1 MRIPLT
7 TWLPAALLLAALCLS
22 APQRAWAHPH
32 VYVDVSLT
40 FHVDDRGLSSVHQT
54 WLFDEIFTRAIL
66 SELGLDAAALAT
78 PKGQATVRDGAFAYL
93 SNYHYFTLIETGGKR
108 VPVTVSGFRAGLD
121 ANRFV
126 YDFDVPLDLPVDQLS
141 DFRMAVFDKEY
152 YTDMIYAENG
162 IRFDVRGG
170 VSVSHSV
177 RAAKDHTYWRYIVPS
192 AVHMTVS
199 AAPGASPSVEADQVG
214 ADESASV
221 LGRVMDLVRSTQKE
235 LTKRLNGFGT
245 RLKDEPWGAPLWM
258 FLALS
263 FVYGVVHAVGPGHGK
278 AVVCSWFLS
287 RPGSLL
293 HGALMGNAI
302 TFVHMGS
309 AALAVGAAYLIFSSG
324 MGGFAAA
331 SRAIQPAGY
340 GLLALM
346 GLFLLGKSV
355 LDLRRGGP
363 LAAHACAH
371 TDPEAGDIKS
381 ILAVSFVTG
390 LIPCPGA
397 AVILAFAIGLNI
409 FWTGV
414 AALLVMALG
423 MGLTTTLF
431 AWFAVSAR
439 KAALTLSGRN
449 RRLFGYIHAGLS
461 ICGAAAIGLF
471 GTALFIGSLTA

>member
-1 MRIPLT
+1 
-7 TWLPAALLLAALCLS
+7 
-22 APQRAWAHPH
+22 
-32 VYVDVSLT
+32 
-40 FHVDDRGLSSVHQT
+40 
-54 WLFDEIFTRAIL
+54 
-66 SELGLDAAALAT
+66 
-78 PKGQATVRDGAFAYL
+78 
-93 SNYHYFTLIETGGKR
+93 
-108 VPVTVSGFRAGLD
+108 
-121 ANRFV
+121 
-126 YDFDVPLDLPVDQLS
+126 
-141 DFRMAVFDKEY
+141 MAVFDKEY

-162 IRFDVRGG
+162 IRFDVKGG
-170 VSVSHSV
+170 IAVSHAV
-177 RAAKDHTYWRYIVPS
+177 RPAKDQTYWQYIVPD
-192 AVHMTVS
+192 AVHMTVT
-199 AAPGASPSVEADQVG
+199 AAPGAVPSVAAESSG
-214 ADESASV
+214 ADRKAGV
-221 LGRVMDLVRSTQKE
+221 LARLMSLVRSTQKE

-245 RLKDEPWGAPLWM
+245 RLKDDPWGAPLWM

-287 RPGSLL
+287 RPGSLWR
-293 HGALMGNAI
+293 GALMGNAI

-309 AALAVGAAYLIFSSG
+309 AALAVGAAYLLFSSG

-346 GLFLLGKSV
+346 GLFLLAKSL
-355 LDLRRGGP
+355 LDLRRGG
-363 LAAHACAH
+363 LLTDHACAH
-371 TDPEAGDIKS
+371 AEPEGGVRS

-439 KAALTLSGRN
+439 TAALTLSGRN
-449 RRLFGYIHAGLS
+449 RRLFNTVHAGLS

>member
-1 MRIPLT
+1 MRISLT
-7 TWLPAALLLAALCLS
+7 TWLPAALLLAALCL
-22 APQRAWAHPH
+22 PGPNRAEAHPH

-40 FHVDDRGLSSVHQT
+40 FHVDEKGLSSVHQT
-54 WLFDEIFTRAIL
+54 WLFDEIFTRAIMG
-66 SELGLDAAALAT
+66 ELGLDATALTT
-78 PKGQATVRDGAFAYL
+78 PEGQAAVRDGAFAYL
-93 SNYHYFTLIETGGKR
+93 ANYHYFTLIETSGKR
-108 VPVTVSGFRAGLD
+108 VPVTVSNFRAGLD
-121 ANRFV
+121 NNRFV
-126 YDFDVPLDLPVDQLS
+126 YDFDVPLALPVDRLS

-162 IRFDVRGG
+162 IRFDVKGG

-177 RAAKDHTYWRYIVPS
+177 RAAKDQTYWQYIVPS

-199 AAPGASPSVEADQVG
+199 PAAGAVPSVEAERSDADQSVG
-214 ADESASV
+214 V
-221 LGRVMDLVRSTQKE
+221 LSRIMDLVRSTQKE
-235 LTKRLNGFGT
+235 LTKRLNQFGT
-245 RLKDEPWGAPLWM
+245 RLKDDPWGAPLWM

-287 RPGSLL
+287 RPGSLMR
-293 HGALMGNAI
+293 GALMGNAI

-309 AALAVGAAYLIFSSG
+309 AALAVGVAYLIFSSG

-346 GLFLLGKSV
+346 GLFLLTKAV

-363 LAAHACAH
+363 LAEHACSHAE
-371 TDPEAGDIKS
+371 PEAGDLKS

-414 AALLVMALG
+414 AALLIMALG

-431 AWFAVSAR
+431 AWFAVCAR
-439 KAALTLSGRN
+439 KTALTLSGRN
-449 RRLFGYIHAGLS
+449 RRLVGYLHAGLS

>member
-1 MRIPLT
+1 MRT
-7 TWLPAALLLAALCLS
+7 TIILLFLAALLCPALA
-22 APQRAWAHPH
+22 PHRAEAHPH

-40 FHVDDRGLSSVHQT
+40 FHLNDAGLSSVHQS

-66 SELGLDAAALAT
+66 SDLGLDAAALAT
-78 PKGQATVRDGAFAYL
+78 PEGQKAVREGAFQYL
-93 SNYHYFTLIETGGKR
+93 SNYHYFTLVEAGGKR
-108 VPVTVSGFRAGLD
+108 LPVKVEHFRASLD
-121 ANRFV
+121 GNRFV
-126 YDFDVPLDLPVDQLS
+126 YDFDMPLNLPVDRLG

-162 IRFDVRGG
+162 VRFDVRGG
-170 VSVSHSV
+170 ISVSHAM
-177 RAAKDHTYWRYIVPS
+177 RPAKDQTYWRYIVPD
-192 AVHMTVS
+192 AVHMSVS
-199 AAPGASPSVEADQVG
+199 VAPGASPEVTADRREA
-214 ADESASV
+214 ADGPGV
-221 LGRVMDLVRSTQKE
+221 LTRLMSMVRSAQKE

-245 RLKDEPWGAPLWM
+245 RLRDDPWGPALWM
-258 FLALS
+258 FLGLS
-263 FVYGVVHAVGPGHGK
+263 FVYGVIHAVGPGHGK

-287 RPGSLL
+287 HPGSLWS
-293 HGALMGNAI
+293 GALMGNAI

-309 AALAVGAAYLIFSSG
+309 AALAVGAAYLLFSSG

-331 SRAIQPAGY
+331 SRAIQPASY

-346 GLFLLGKSV
+346 GLFLLTKAV
-355 LDLRRGGP
+355 LDLRKGGL
-363 LAAHACAH
+363 LAAHTCAH
-371 TDPEAGDIKS
+371 DEPEGEDLRS

-414 AALLVMALG
+414 AALVIMAMG

-439 KAALTLSGRN
+439 KAALALSGRN
-449 RRLFGYIHAGLS
+449 RRLFNTIHAGLS
-461 ICGAAAIGLF
+461 LCGAAAICLF
-471 GTALFIGSLTA
+471 GTALLIGSLTA

>member
-1 MRIPLT
+1 MRTSPT

-22 APQRAWAHPH
+22 GPDRAEAHPH

-40 FHVDDRGLSSVHQT
+40 FHLDDSGLSSVHQR

-66 SELGLDAAALAT
+66 SDLGQDAASLIT
-78 PKGQATVRDGAFAYL
+78 PEGQAAIRDGAFSYL
-93 SNYHYFTLIETGGKR
+93 ANYHYFTLIETGGKR
-108 VPVTVSGFRAGLD
+108 LPVSVEHFRAGLEG
-121 ANRFV
+121 NRFV
-126 YDFDVPLDLPVDQLS
+126 YDFDVPLSLPVARLA

-162 IRFDVRGG
+162 IRFDVQGG
-170 VSVSHSV
+170 VSVSHSM
-177 RAAKDHTYWRYIVPS
+177 RAANDQTYWQYIVPD
-192 AVHMTVS
+192 AVHLTVT
-199 AAPGASPSVEADQVG
+199 AAPGAAPSVAPDLAGTADG
-214 ADESASV
+214 PGPLARLMS
-221 LGRVMDLVRSTQKE
+221 LVRSTQKE

-245 RLKDEPWGAPLWM
+245 RLKDDPWGAPLWM

-293 HGALMGNAI
+293 RGALMGNAI

-309 AALAVGAAYLIFSSG
+309 AALAVGAAYLLFSSG

-340 GLLALM
+340 GLLACM
-346 GLFLLGKSV
+346 GLFLLAKSL

-363 LAAHACAH
+363 LGARACAH
-371 TDPEAGDIKS
+371 AEPEGGDVRS

-414 AALLVMALG
+414 AALVAMALG

-449 RRLFGYIHAGLS
+449 RRLFNTVHAGLS

-471 GTALFIGSLTA
+471 GTALFIGSLTD

>member
-1 MRIPLT
+1 MRTTLT
-7 TWLPAALLLAALCLS
+7 TWLPAALLLAALCLT
-22 APQRAWAHPH
+22 APDRADAHPH

-40 FHVDDRGLSSVHQT
+40 FHVDDDGLSSVHQT
-54 WLFDEIFTRAIL
+54 WLFDEIFTRAIM

-78 PKGQATVRDGAFAYL
+78 PEGQAAVRDGAFAYL
-93 SNYHYFTLIETGGKR
+93 ANYHYFTLIETGGKR
-108 VPVTVSGFRAGLD
+108 VPVTVANFRAGLD
-121 ANRFV
+121 NNRFV
-126 YDFDVPLDLPVDQLS
+126 YDFDVPLALPVDRLA

-162 IRFDVRGG
+162 IRFDVKGG

-177 RAAKDHTYWRYIVPS
+177 RAAKDQTYWRYIVPS

-199 AAPGASPSVEADQVG
+199 AAPGAAPSVEADRTDAAEG
-214 ADESASV
+214 AGP
-221 LGRVMDLVRSTQKE
+221 LTRIMDLVRSTQKE

-245 RLKDEPWGAPLWM
+245 RLRDEPWGAALWM
-258 FLALS
+258 FLGLS

-293 HGALMGNAI
+293 RGALMGNAI

-346 GLFLLGKSV
+346 GLFLLGKAL
-355 LDLRRGGP
+355 LDLRRGG
-363 LAAHACAH
+363 LLQGGCSHAE
-371 TDPEAGDIKS
+371 PEDGGLRS

-414 AALLVMALG
+414 AALLAMALG

-449 RRLFGYIHAGLS
+449 RRLFNYVHAGLS